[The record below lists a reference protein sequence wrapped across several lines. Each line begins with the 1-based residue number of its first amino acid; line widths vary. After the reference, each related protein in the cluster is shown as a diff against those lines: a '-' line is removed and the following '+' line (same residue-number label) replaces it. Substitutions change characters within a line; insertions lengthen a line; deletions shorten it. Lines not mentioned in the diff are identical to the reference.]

1 MTFTNSLAGLAN
13 NANAIVSSISVN
25 ATAVTAV
32 TSNLVTTSFIS
43 ANGTSNTG
51 SAGQVLT
58 SGGSA
63 ANIYWSTPNTSFAT
77 TGKAI
82 AMAIVFGG

>member
-1 MTFTNSLAGLAN
+1 MALTKVTPDVFDTSQPLSFTANVTFTAVASHTAN
-13 NANAIVSSISVN
+13 
-25 ATAVTAV
+25 VTF
-32 TSNLVTTSFIS
+32 SNTRIS
-43 ANGTSNTG
+43 ANGSIG

-58 SGGSA
+58 SGGSS
-63 ANIYWSTPNTSFAT
+63 ANVYWSTPNTSFAT